1 MDPWSTTWT
10 EMLGDTFVDDV
21 DLHASDSTPC
31 DTSEASNN
39 SLDADLEN
47 LLAEAEVEAAE
58 RAQGG
63 AVTPAEAAGAGG
75 FVCRSSGGAGG
86 GAEPPPVPGTNE
98 PPPATDPERRAGND
112 PWWDLLMLG
121 EIPDTNH
128 RMLRHAPAREAPAD
142 LFTRLVYGPDA
153 GARGGGPAAAVAANG
168 QLPQGAPAA
177 AGAES

>member
-1 MDPWSTTWT
+1 MGPWSTTWT
-10 EMLGDTFVDDV
+10 QTLGDTFVDDV
-21 DLHASDSTPC
+21 DLHASDSTPS
-31 DTSEASNN
+31 DTSEASDDN
-39 SLDADLEN
+39 LEADLEN

-86 GAEPPPVPGTNE
+86 GAEPPPVPETTE
-98 PPPATDPERRAGND
+98 PPPATDPERREGND
-112 PWWDLLMLG
+112 PWLGLLMLG
-121 EIPDTNH
+121 EIPATRQ
-128 RMLRHAPAREAPAD
+128 RMLRQAPAREAPAD
-142 LFTRLVYGPDA
+142 LFMRLVYGPDA

-168 QLPQGAPAA
+168 QLPHGAPAA